1 MVVPVRVK
9 ICGITNES
17 DALAAVAAG
26 ADALGFMFYDGSS
39 RNVSVDTAARI
50 IEHLPPFVVRVG
62 VFVDSTE
69 EFVRQVSERCQLT
82 AIQLHGSETPAFC
95 GRFTTAVIKAFR
107 IDSEKALTLLPQYT
121 TSAWLLDSFVRG
133 QLGGTGATFN
143 WDLAVR
149 AKEHGRPILL
159 AGGLTPDNVA
169 SAVKHVQPYG
179 VDVSSGVESAPGK
192 KDHAKL
198 RDFVAAAKGV

>member
-1 MVVPVRVK
+1 MVIRVRVK

-39 RNVSVDTAARI
+39 RNVSMDTAARI
-50 IEHLPPFVVRVG
+50 IQNLPPFVVRVG
-62 VFVDSTE
+62 VFVDSSE
-69 EFVRQVSERCQLT
+69 EFVRQVTERCQLT

-95 GRFTTAVIKAFR
+95 SRFDTTVIKAFR
-107 IDSEKALTLLPQYT
+107 IAGEKALTLLPQYT
-121 TSAWLLDSFVRG
+121 TSAWLLDSFVAG

-143 WDLAVR
+143 WDLALR

-198 RDFVAAAKGV
+198 RDFIRAAKGV